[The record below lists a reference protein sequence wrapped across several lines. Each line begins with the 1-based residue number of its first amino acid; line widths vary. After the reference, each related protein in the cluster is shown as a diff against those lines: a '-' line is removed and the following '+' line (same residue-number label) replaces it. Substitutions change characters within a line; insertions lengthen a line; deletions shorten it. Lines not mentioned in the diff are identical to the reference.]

1 MADEVAAP
9 VATEP
14 TVSTEI
20 PTRPADAAAEPAV
33 AEAKP
38 SEGDAV
44 IATEGVAQGKRACAW
59 RTLSL
64 LTRRPNSPREG
75 ED

>member
-1 MADEVAAP
+1 MADEATAP
-9 VATEP
+9 VSAEVT
-14 TVSTEI
+14 TTTEI

-44 IATEGVAQGKRACAW
+44 IATEGVAEGKSVAR
-59 RTLSL
+59 SL
-64 LTRRPNSPREG
+64 LRTR
-75 ED
+75 